1 MNIGFSFAQVPRA
14 ETPPVNEGRSRRM
27 KTGLALAAAALMAF
41 GASAPALAD
50 DDWKRDNRRWS
61 QDRDD
66 RRWDDR
72 RDRRDEARAYR
83 NGYRD
88 GWRAENRRDGWR
100 GQTWRGSNNGYRYD
114 DRGNWNGNWN
124 GNSNYRYPTWRG
136 ASVNGS
142 APYWWGNN
150 GQVYCRR
157 QDGTAGLIVGALAG
171 GTLGNVIAR
180 EGDKRLGSV
189 IGGTLG
195 AVLGNELAKGNVRC
209 R

>member
-1 MNIGFSFAQVPRA
+1 
-14 ETPPVNEGRSRRM
+14 M
-27 KTGLALAAAALMAF
+27 KTGYALAAATLMTL

-50 DDWKRDNRRWS
+50 DDGWKRGSHRWS
-61 QDRDD
+61 DD
-66 RRWDDR
+66 RHWDDR
-72 RDRRDEARAYR
+72 GDRRDEARAYR
-83 NGYRD
+83 DGYRD
-88 GWRAENRRDGWR
+88 GRRADNRRDDWQRQDWR
-100 GQTWRGSNNGYRYD
+100 YSNNGYRYGS
-114 DRGNWNGNWN
+114 RGNWSGT
-124 GNSNYRYPTWRG
+124 NSYRYPTYRG
-136 ASVNGS
+136 ASVNGP
-142 APYWWGNN
+142 APYWWGDD
-150 GQVYCRR
+150 GRVHCRR

>member
-1 MNIGFSFAQVPRA
+1 MLASSP
-14 ETPPVNEGRSRRM
+14 TEGADAM
-27 KTGLALAAAALMAF
+27 KTGFALAAATLMAF
-41 GASAPALAD
+41 SAAAPALAD

-61 QDRDD
+61 DD

-88 GWRAENRRDGWR
+88 GWRAENRRDRWQGQDRRHANNGWR
-100 GQTWRGSNNGYRYD
+100 NDGWRNDGWGNNGT
-114 DRGNWNGNWN
+114 
-124 GNSNYRYPTWRG
+124 RYPTYRG

-142 APYWWGNN
+142 SPYWWGNN